1 MPDPITPTPIPP
13 GTTLYSFNTSGVS
26 PASGVSGVYAGP
38 WAIETQEL
46 NIEYI
51 RVPVHTGAP
60 ENTTLSLSADK
71 VMTHPV
77 HATKLS
83 YKITASYKMEKSY
96 DSFSTSSFTQ
106 PQQFEINADSTDVI
120 GNTYTGLTVGED
132 MGAAGTIKTVQPYY
146 RRVPWSDTLHT
157 EVSQTAVCSN
167 IGRYRG
173 ARINAAGGAVI
184 EAEPNDVDNAWSY
197 MPMLPGKN
205 QPGAFFCSMDWG
217 IDFTGPDY
225 NIPGQY
231 SPTKESINS
240 VRNFINAVGDTLS
253 SQGFFAQIP
262 SMNSVGTNS
271 IATRPVADTGVS
283 NYDKSRHTF

>member
-1 MPDPITPTPIPP
+1 MPDAITPSAIPP
-13 GTTLYSFNTSGVS
+13 GSTRYSFNTSGVS
-26 PASGVSGVYAGP
+26 PASGTSGTYGGP

-51 RVPVHTGAP
+51 RVPVHAGNP
-60 ENTTLSLSADK
+60 VNTTLSLSADK
-71 VMTHPV
+71 VLTHAV
-77 HATKLS
+77 GGTKLS

-106 PQQFEINADSTDVI
+106 PQEFEINADSVDMF

-132 MGAAGTIKTVQPYY
+132 MGAGGTINTVQPYY

-167 IGRYRG
+167 IGRFKG
-173 ARINAAGGAVI
+173 ARINILGGSVI
-184 EAEPNDVDNAWSY
+184 EAEPWDVDNAWSY

-205 QPGAFFCSMDWG
+205 QPGAVFCSMDWG

-225 NIPGQY
+225 HIPGQY
-231 SPTKESINS
+231 APTKESLNS

-253 SQGFFAQIP
+253 SQGFYAKLP
-262 SMNSVGTNS
+262 SMNSVGTDS
-271 IATRPVADTGVS
+271 VATRPVADTGVS